1 MWVQPMNSWVFYG
14 RSVLLTVI
22 GGSRLSLCL
31 YCRCNIY
38 KYPAKKKIID
48 VQAIHENVEAM
59 TIEDFQSKNEIPV
72 SQSVDRLSIQI
83 AMVVMIYLVTYLV
96 SLGITRLLDLA
107 APGFSATVSP
117 VIWGFN
123 FIIGALMA
131 MLFRQSFN
139 WFTRIKWM
147 NRQYPNN
154 YLLNRISGF
163 AFDYM
168 IIAGIAAIEI
178 KDLSGLW
185 IPFLIMAVLGG
196 WVTLVYLQWLCKK
209 LYPSYYH
216 EGLLSMYGMLTG
228 TISSGVMLLRELDPN
243 YKTPAANNLL
253 AGSSYGILLGAPLLV
268 LIGMAPKSD
277 LMLLIVFIALIIY
290 MTILILFML
299 KVQPR
304 RKK

>member
-1 MWVQPMNSWVFYG
+1 MQRPAF
-14 RSVLLTVI
+14 LT
-22 GGSRLSLCL
+22 
-31 YCRCNIY
+31 
-38 KYPAKKKIID
+38 
-48 VQAIHENVEAM
+48 
-59 TIEDFQSKNEIPV
+59 
-72 SQSVDRLSIQI
+72 
-83 AMVVMIYLVTYLV
+83 
-96 SLGITRLLDLA
+96 
-107 APGFSATVSP
+107 TVSP